1 MEVMRRL
8 EQQTSDILD
17 VMYDSVTNHNF
28 DRVSDD
34 IDRVSDDINRVSG
47 VVDNDSDKTDT
58 DNIQMPYDND
68 NDNDTAT
75 GEMKYERNMTNEL
88 KDVGTNDTVPYE
100 RDDNMMT
107 KVKWSTEMNDIDN
120 RFLRDY
126 ENMCKSMEDRQINDF
141 YEARRHIQSAMMG
154 DTAVKTVQNRQCIG
168 NMSDYDSEHHRISK
182 SVHHRLDLGP
192 IMLLGAQQHT
202 TVESAAALKIQDKI

>member
-8 EQQTSDILD
+8 EQQTSDI
-17 VMYDSVTNHNF
+17 MYDSVTNQNF
-28 DRVSDD
+28 GRVSDGTD
-34 IDRVSDDINRVSG
+34 GVSG

-68 NDNDTAT
+68 NDTAT
-75 GEMKYERNMTNEL
+75 GEMKYERDMTNEL
-88 KDVGTNDTVPYE
+88 KDVDTNNTVPYE

-126 ENMCKSMEDRQINDF
+126 ENMHKSMEDRQINDF
-141 YEARRHIQSAMMG
+141 
-154 DTAVKTVQNRQCIG
+154 
-168 NMSDYDSEHHRISK
+168 
-182 SVHHRLDLGP
+182 
-192 IMLLGAQQHT
+192 
-202 TVESAAALKIQDKI
+202 